1 VANPHQGMVTRL
13 EELILSDKSVNNLLL
28 AYGSIVSSAS
38 QELQSH
44 MKNFLHNR
52 YPFSASKTHHIQ
64 HILALGNTELTS
76 TAVYLIKNLDHPD
89 VAVQLTT
96 ILSLRSLLT
105 YNPVQNALIKL
116 LRHRRVTVDHVAMVA
131 NALLYATEE
140 AALNNKPKPYQI
152 DLVHSLVK
160 KAKEFNDKEINDT
173 IVKYLT
179 AIDTKSS
186 VDILRSLQGVSS
198 DPMQYKSHNS
208 SQWESWLIA
217 LLQLLRLTNIE
228 TFTNELAYAW
238 KRQYG
243 GEHIN
248 LTLGAGGHGSVS
260 NNGEYTIGGHAIVEA
275 NIYDF
280 KVPFLKINILRKK
293 STVSTESKLYVN
305 VMGKILMDIEVNEDA
320 NVCTAFNKPLYKRM
334 VFNIINQIIPANIA
348 MEIELKATLNITAG
362 LELKL
367 CDNLGYVTTSLKVTA
382 GGSVMVEANVNVV
395 QLIVAKAGLTTEGLL
410 NYQLHTGLDA
420 TFFYTND
427 LTYSID
433 THRLYN
439 TLEGSKISVYPYF
452 AWRGWCG
459 WSVSYSVYAQL
470 K

>member
-1 VANPHQGMVTRL
+1 MANPHQGMVTRL

-38 QELQSH
+38 QELKSH

-52 YPFSASKTHHIQ
+52 YPFSVSKTHYIQ

-105 YNPVQNALIKL
+105 YNPVQNALTNL
-116 LRHRRVTVDHVAMVA
+116 LRHRGVTVNHVAMVA
-131 NALLYATEE
+131 NALLYGTEE
-140 AALNNKPKPYQI
+140 AALKHKPKPYRI
-152 DLVHSLVK
+152 DLVDSLIQ
-160 KAKEFNDKEINDT
+160 KAKEFNNKEINDT

-179 AIDTKSS
+179 AIDTENS
-186 VDILRSLQGVSS
+186 VNILRSLQGVSS
-198 DPMQYKSHNS
+198 SPMQYTSHNS
-208 SQWESWLIA
+208 SQWESWLIL
-217 LLQLLRLTNIE
+217 LLQLTSCLTSIE
-228 TFTNELAYAW
+228 TCTNEFAYAW

-260 NNGEYTIGGHAIVEA
+260 NNGEYTMGGHAIVEA

-280 KVPFLKINILRKK
+280 KVPFLRINILRKK

-305 VMGKILMDIEVNEDA
+305 VMGKILINIEVNEDA
-320 NVCTAFNKPLYKRM
+320 NVCKTFNKPLYKRM
-334 VFNIINQIIPANIA
+334 VFNIINQIIPAIIP
-348 MEIELKATLNITAG
+348 MEFELKATLDITAG

-367 CDNLGYVTTSLKVTA
+367 CDNLGHVTTSLKVTA
-382 GGSVMVEANVNVV
+382 AGSVMVEANVN
-395 QLIVAKAGLTTEGLL
+395 IVHL
-410 NYQLHTGLDA
+410 
-420 TFFYTND
+420 
-427 LTYSID
+427 
-433 THRLYN
+433 
-439 TLEGSKISVYPYF
+439 
-452 AWRGWCG
+452 
-459 WSVSYSVYAQL
+459 VSA
-470 K
+470 